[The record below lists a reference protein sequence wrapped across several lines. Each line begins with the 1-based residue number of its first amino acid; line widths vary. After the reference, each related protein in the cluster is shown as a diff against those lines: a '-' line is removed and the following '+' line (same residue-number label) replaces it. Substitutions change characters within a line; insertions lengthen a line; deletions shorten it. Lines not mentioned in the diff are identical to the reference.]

1 MQQTGLENT
10 NLVVEH
16 IERYVT
22 FYSWIWELRLL
33 YFPTGLI
40 RKGEKNFY
48 TNFFGFKKKND
59 KWGPLFSDM
68 ELISYGE
75 RASGVPIPD
84 ISSERIRAPSN
95 PTVR

>member
-22 FYSWIWELRLL
+22 FFSWIWELRLL

-48 TNFFGFKKKND
+48 TYFFGF
-59 KWGPLFSDM
+59 
-68 ELISYGE
+68 
-75 RASGVPIPD
+75 
-84 ISSERIRAPSN
+84 
-95 PTVR
+95 